1 MLRGAV
7 NPIKF
12 VLASFPTMT
21 ATSVQLFGVLWQAIN
36 ILEYACGLKVCSYK
50 FPLIVYEYL
59 KVRKVD
65 SYFFLVPLTNL
76 TFL

>member
-1 MLRGAV
+1 
-7 NPIKF
+7 
-12 VLASFPTMT
+12 MT

-59 KVRKVD
+59 KVRKVG
-65 SYFFLVPLTNL
+65 
-76 TFL
+76 